1 MLEDFQGDSWGSIP
15 PLRMSSLL
23 PHDLCH
29 GRSASR
35 RPPTLGV
42 VEILLKYHLLSETL
56 IFSLKWCHTEFIIS
70 NICHTILI
78 LNTCLLTNLEFLL
91 GEDSLFYYLF
101 PLFLLKSESEVTQ
114 LCPTLC
120 DPRGCSLLRSTIH
133 GNLQARIPEWVA
145 IPFSWESSQH
155 RDQTWV
161 SHTAADSLPFEP
173 TGAPSIPP
181 KIQ

>member
-114 LCPTLC
+114 LCLTLC

-145 IPFSWESSQH
+145 IPFSCESSQH

-161 SHTAADSLPFEP
+161 SHTAEDSLPFEP
-173 TGAPSIPP
+173 TRAPSIPP